1 MLKLKTAPSSSVQS
15 LLLLLLA
22 AVLLGTVGVASALW
36 NRVEPTPPLTVTILR
51 LGLAAPFLLGLSWAT
66 THRNPFYLPRAAW
79 PLILLMGLVMA
90 VCHSLFF
97 LAIPLAGVTLVV
109 VISLCSAPVLVAA
122 ISVPLFGERLTRR
135 IMLALILGLLG
146 TAILVLGGETDSGGG
161 VRPAY
166 LAGAALAVGSGGA
179 YAGFMLLSK
188 LASRTGQTSGS
199 QAVALA
205 FSLAPL
211 VLVPFAAASGT
222 LQLALGGTT
231 WLIALYMG
239 LVPTALAYFLIQLA
253 LRSASATTAA
263 IIILLEAVVAALLA
277 WVVLGEQITPLTMG
291 GAGLLG
297 VSVWLLAQQSRPVPR
312 PVGQEVVV

>member
-1 MLKLKTAPSSSVQS
+1 MLKTSPSSPVQS

-51 LGLAAPFLLGLSWAT
+51 LGLAAPFLLALSWASRR
-66 THRNPFYLPRAAW
+66 RNPFYLPRAAW
-79 PLILLMGLVMA
+79 PLVLLMGVVMA

-135 IMLALILGLLG
+135 IIAALILGLLG
-146 TAILVLGGETDSGGG
+146 TAILVLGGETEGGG
-161 VRPAY
+161 IRPGY

-188 LASRTGQTSGS
+188 LATRTVHAIGS

-205 FSLAPL
+205 FTLAPL
-211 VLVPFAAASGT
+211 VLVPFAALTGT
-222 LQLALGGTT
+222 LQLALSGTT

-239 LVPTALAYFLIQLA
+239 LVPTALAYFLIQQA

-263 IIILLEAVVAALLA
+263 IIILLEAVVAAVLA
-277 WVVLGEQITPLTMG
+277 WVLLGEQISFGTIG

-297 VSVWLLAQQSRPVPR
+297 VSVWLLAQPPR
-312 PVGQEVVV
+312 PARILVSKEVVV

>member
-1 MLKLKTAPSSSVQS
+1 MLKTSPSSPVQS

-51 LGLAAPFLLGLSWAT
+51 LGLAAPFLLALSWASRR
-66 THRNPFYLPRAAW
+66 RNPFYLPRAAW
-79 PLILLMGLVMA
+79 PLVLLMGVVMA

-109 VISLCSAPVLVAA
+109 VISLRSAPVLVAA

-135 IMLALILGLLG
+135 ITMALILGLLG
-146 TAILVLGGETDSGGG
+146 TAILVLGGETEGGG
-161 VRPAY
+161 IHPAY
-166 LAGAALAVGSGGA
+166 LAGAALALGSGGT

-188 LASRTGQTSGS
+188 LATRTAHVTGS

-205 FSLAPL
+205 FTLAPL

-222 LQLALGGTT
+222 LQLDLAGET

-239 LVPTALAYFLIQLA
+239 LVPTALAYFLIQQA

-263 IIILLEAVVAALLA
+263 IIILLEAVVAAVLA
-277 WVVLGEQITPLTMG
+277 WVLLGEQISLVTIG

-297 VSVWLLAQQSRPVPR
+297 VSVWLLAQPPR
-312 PVGQEVVV
+312 PARISVSKEVVV